1 MFNLKHIAAVVDFRQ
16 AKHFSLPRAIEMARL
31 FDCKITILSNTYES
45 FMDFIPS
52 GSAID
57 GQFIKAEA
65 IQQNLDK
72 LKKLVEEVDSSGIE
86 INYQVLW
93 SKSLHA
99 GLSEFI
105 NEHEFDLVVKTAH
118 HHSSLKK
125 LLSTPTDWSLLRDTK
140 TNILFVKNGMW
151 PSKTSILG
159 AINIE
164 DDEAHRKLNKKIIS
178 TTVELA
184 KKCHSSANILNVF
197 PWPMVK
203 FEKFNHLF
211 NKKDLFLDIKQKH
224 SKAVKDFVMSV
235 STISGKVIVAEGLE
249 PEETIPEIVKSTYSD
264 LLVMGTVGR
273 KGLQAAVMGNTA
285 EKILDEL
292 ECEVLALK

>member
-1 MFNLKHIAAVVDFRQ
+1 MFNLDHIAAVVDFRQ
-16 AKHFSLPRAIEMARL
+16 PKHFALPRALELARL
-31 FDCKITILSNTYES
+31 FNCKITLLSNTYES

-52 GSAID
+52 GSSVD
-57 GQFIKAEA
+57 RQLIKDEA
-65 IQQNLDK
+65 IQQNRDNLE
-72 LKKLVEEVDSSGIE
+72 KLVKQFDSSGVE
-86 INYQVLW
+86 INYQTLW
-93 SKSLHA
+93 SKSLHS
-99 GLSEFI
+99 GLCEYI
-105 NEHEFDLVVKTAH
+105 NENKFDLVVKTAH
-118 HHSSLKK
+118 AHSSLQK

-140 TNILFVKNGMW
+140 TNILFVKKGSW

-164 DDEAHRKLNKKIIS
+164 DDDAHRELNNKIIS

-184 KKCHSSANILNVF
+184 NVCHSKSNILNVF

-211 NKKDLFLDIKQKH
+211 KNKDLFLEIKKKH
-224 SKAVKDFVMSV
+224 TKSVNDFVKGV

-249 PEETIPEIVKSTYSD
+249 AEETIPEITKSTHSD

-273 KGLQAAVMGNTA
+273 KGVQAAVIGNTA
-285 EKILDEL
+285 EKILDVL

>member
-1 MFNLKHIAAVVDFRQ
+1 MFNLNHIAAVVDFRQ
-16 AKHFSLPRAIEMARL
+16 PKHFALPRAIELARL
-31 FDCKITILSNTYES
+31 FNCKITILSNTYES

-57 GQFIKAEA
+57 RQLIKTEA
-65 IQQNLDK
+65 IQQNLEN
-72 LKKLVEEVDSSGIE
+72 LEKLVQEFDSSGIE
-86 INYQVLW
+86 ITYQTLW
-93 SKSLHA
+93 NKSLHA

-105 NEHEFDLVVKTAH
+105 NENNFDLVVKTAH
-118 HHSSLKK
+118 VHSSLRK

-140 TNILFVKNGMW
+140 TNILFVKNGNW

-164 DDEAHRKLNKKIIS
+164 DDDVHRELNKKIIS

-184 KKCHSSANILNVF
+184 KECHSSANILNVF
-197 PWPMVK
+197 PWPRVK

-224 SKAVKDFVMSV
+224 TKAVKDFVMSV
-235 STISGKVIVAEGLE
+235 SKVSGKVIVAEGLE
-249 PEETIPEIVKSTYSD
+249 AEETIPEIVKSTHSD

-273 KGLQAAVMGNTA
+273 KGLQAAVIGNTA